1 MPNRNVSILEMRDLS
16 GAYQRGLGSGDLRFI
31 DSTSRKAAQAI
42 LSGYGGTRPNITQP
56 PSAQPRI
63 AMLPLPVGGGQ
74 QAPTSSATP
83 SQPDVPGFSPE
94 DPMNMSSLVVKAIYN
109 MVG

>member
-1 MPNRNVSILEMRDLS
+1 MPDRNVSILEMRDLS

-42 LSGYGGTRPNITQP
+42 LSGYGGTRPNIAQP
-56 PSAQPRI
+56 SSAQPRV
-63 AMLPLPVGGGQ
+63 AMLPVPVGGGQ

-94 DPMNMSSLVVKAIYN
+94 DPMNISTLVVKAIYN